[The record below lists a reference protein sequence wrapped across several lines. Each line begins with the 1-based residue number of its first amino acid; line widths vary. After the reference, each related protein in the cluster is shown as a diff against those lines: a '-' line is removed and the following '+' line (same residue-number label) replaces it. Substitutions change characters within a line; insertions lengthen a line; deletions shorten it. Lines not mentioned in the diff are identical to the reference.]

1 MSLGKVSLIKIK
13 FENHLFY
20 LEEMEYE
27 IYLKKMSHFPNEI
40 KTKVY
45 NYYLDFYRLRMNWN
59 QIHQELTEKEHYLI
73 MTEHLF
79 DFGVDYH
86 YITRIPALESCWSE
100 SDIEY
105 ID

>member
-1 MSLGKVSLIKIK
+1 MFLGKVSLIKIK
-13 FENHLFY
+13 FENPFNRFRR
-20 LEEMEYE
+20 MKYE
-27 IYLKKMSHFPNEI
+27 IDPKRMSHFPNDI
-40 KTKVY
+40 KKEVY

-59 QIHQELTEKEHYLI
+59 QIHQELIEKEHYLI

-86 YITRIPALESCWSE
+86 YITRIPALETCWSE

>member
-1 MSLGKVSLIKIK
+1 MGPRHETKNGVVIIAV
-13 FENHLFY
+13 H
-20 LEEMEYE
+20 E
-27 IYLKKMSHFPNEI
+27 IYS
-40 KTKVY
+40 
-45 NYYLDFYRLRMNWN
+45 YYLDFYRLRMNWN

-79 DFGVDYH
+79 DFGVDYY

>member
-1 MSLGKVSLIKIK
+1 MSLGTVSLIKIK

-20 LEEMEYE
+20 LEEMEHE
-27 IYLKKMSHFPNEI
+27 IDLKKMSHFPNDI
-40 KTKVY
+40 KKEVY

-79 DFGVDYH
+79 DFGVDYY

>member
-1 MSLGKVSLIKIK
+1 MSLGALSLIKIK
-13 FENHLFY
+13 FENHLYY
-20 LEEMEYE
+20 LEEMEHE
-27 IYLKKMSHFPNEI
+27 IDLKKMSHFPNDI
-40 KTKVY
+40 KKEVY

-59 QIHQELTEKEHYLI
+59 QIHQELTEKEHYLT